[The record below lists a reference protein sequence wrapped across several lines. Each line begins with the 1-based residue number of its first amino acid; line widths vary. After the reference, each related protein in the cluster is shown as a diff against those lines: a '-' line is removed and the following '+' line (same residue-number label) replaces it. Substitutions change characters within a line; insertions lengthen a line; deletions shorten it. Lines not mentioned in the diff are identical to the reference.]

1 MTIRMDRIRL
11 ENFALIKSGMG
22 LDEIDIDFTK
32 SKYTVSLIIG
42 NNGTGKTAL
51 LSNFHPFPY
60 LGALEAREDADII
73 IPDMDGH
80 KEVWYSKGD
89 DRYYIEHIYL
99 APAGKR
105 TTRQVKCYIQKNGK
119 ELNEPGTVKTF
130 NEIVESEFQIE
141 PNFLKLIRLGPN
153 VQNFIKLSFTDRKFF
168 ISKLLSEVEDY
179 MKDYKQAKEQAKF
192 LANALK
198 LAVSKR
204 DKLNISDISILD
216 TGIARKEEM
225 IKSRYDDKETL
236 TKKFYEYKGSINLDS
251 METLQTLYD
260 VTLQNIENLK
270 DTIKNLDKP
279 KYLHV
284 STSSATTAEYT
295 DKLVN
300 LNLGHSGIV
309 SQRAIILNEKQRVID
324 LLEAENKKL
333 EATKASNELEE
344 IQGYVKELTEK
355 IDTFEKS
362 FDSSQH
368 DTSISKDVFMSYV
381 DTINIIIYQMK
392 DVFELPET
400 GLQYFRDRYVEDMVQ
415 PNTIDKTE
423 AKLRREV
430 SELLVQLDRTVSNTK
445 QHRKIAD
452 KMCTPEDCDM
462 FNECPYYLHYH
473 EELVHHSKE
482 DVIKLEFEI
491 DRRNEALTVF
501 NQLKS
506 IQMLLN
512 TIKLEHRMD
521 HGYQG
526 IIASIMKRDIN
537 EFVDYEAVK
546 SEVEFLEYYEE
557 YVNHKEKRAEY
568 EQQAKVFQLS
578 NQLESPDEILSNI
591 SKLTMQLSVFNQ
603 QIDELDRKESER
615 LEEIEQT
622 KDLIDDFSK
631 YVEYTNEVERL
642 NTELTHTKES
652 RDTLKESLK
661 DKIEYDEKLAAY
673 NKQVESIEFD
683 ISSLED
689 SIYHDRVKRTQFI
702 ELGQEIEQIKTRY
715 DIVELLKEA
724 VSTNKGIP
732 LIYINSY
739 FKSLRLVA
747 NEIIKDIYENDFV
760 LEEFVLNDKEFRIPY
775 RTKGVSVRD
784 IRYASQAESSVATL
798 AISFAMLEQFAYTYN
813 IILLDEVDGP
823 MYKGNKERF
832 FAALEGMLSRIHS
845 EQAFIITQ
853 STMFNDYPVNLI
865 ITDPS
870 YRSLYEDNMNVIFQR

>member
-225 IKSRYDDKETL
+225 IKSRYDDKESL
-236 TKKFYEYKGSINLDS
+236 TKRFYEYKGSINLDS

-270 DTIKNLDKP
+270 DAIKNLDKP

-284 STSSATTAEYT
+284 STSSSTTAEYT
-295 DKLVN
+295 DKLMN
-300 LNLGHSGIV
+300 LNLSHSGIV

-333 EATKASNELEE
+333 EATKASSELEE
-344 IQGYVKELTEK
+344 IQGYIKELTEK
-355 IDTFEKS
+355 IDAFEKS
-362 FDSSQH
+362 FDMSQH

-445 QHRKIAD
+445 RHRKIAD
-452 KMCTPEDCDM
+452 KMCTPEGCNM

-482 DVIKLEFEI
+482 DTIKLEFEI

-526 IIASIMKRDIN
+526 IIASIMKRDIT

-591 SKLTMQLSVFNQ
+591 SKLTMQLSVFNK

-760 LEEFVLNDKEFRIPY
+760 LEEFVVNDKEFRIPY

-853 STMFNDYPVNLI
+853 STMFNDYPVNLV

>member
-89 DRYYIEHIYL
+89 D
-99 APAGKR
+99 
-105 TTRQVKCYIQKNGK
+105 QKNGK

-225 IKSRYDDKETL
+225 IKSRYDDKESL
-236 TKKFYEYKGSINLDS
+236 TKRFYEYKGSINLDS
-251 METLQTLYD
+251 METLQTLYN

-300 LNLGHSGIV
+300 LNLSHSGIV

-333 EATKASNELEE
+333 EETKASDELEE

-430 SELLVQLDRTVSNTK
+430 SELLVQLDRTVSNNK

-452 KMCTPEDCDM
+452 KMCTPEGCDM

-482 DVIKLEFEI
+482 DTIKLEFEI

-512 TIKLEHRMD
+512 TIKLEYRMD

-591 SKLTMQLSVFNQ
+591 SKLTMQLSVFNK

-642 NTELTHTKES
+642 NTELAHTKES

-760 LEEFVLNDKEFRIPY
+760 LEEFVVNDKEFRIPY

-845 EQAFIITQ
+845 NQAFIITQ

>member
-89 DRYYIEHIYL
+89 DQYYIEHIYL

-225 IKSRYDDKETL
+225 IKSRYDDKESL
-236 TKKFYEYKGSINLDS
+236 TKRFYEYKGSINLDS

-270 DTIKNLDKP
+270 DAIKNLDKP

-300 LNLGHSGIV
+300 LNLSHSGIV

-333 EATKASNELEE
+333 EATKASSELEE
-344 IQGYVKELTEK
+344 IQRYIKELTDK
-355 IDTFEKS
+355 IHDFEKS
-362 FDSSQH
+362 FDISQH

-400 GLQYFRDRYVEDMVQ
+400 GLQYFRDIYVDNMVQ
-415 PNTIDKTE
+415 PNTIDKIE

-430 SELLVQLDRTVSNTK
+430 SELLVQLDRTVSTNK

-452 KMCTPEDCDM
+452 KMCTPESCDM

-482 DVIKLEFEI
+482 DKIKLEFDI
-491 DRRNEALTVF
+491 DCRNEALTVF

-526 IIASIMKRDIN
+526 IIASIMKHDIT

-568 EQQAKVFQLS
+568 EQQAKIFQLS

-591 SKLTMQLSVFNQ
+591 SKLTMQLSVFNR

-760 LEEFVLNDKEFRIPY
+760 LEEFVVNDKEFCIPY

>member
-225 IKSRYDDKETL
+225 IKSRYDDKESL
-236 TKKFYEYKGSINLDS
+236 TKRFYEYKGSINLDS

-300 LNLGHSGIV
+300 LNLSHSGIV

-333 EATKASNELEE
+333 EETKASNELEE
-344 IQGYVKELTEK
+344 IQGYIKELTEK

-400 GLQYFRDRYVEDMVQ
+400 GLQYFRDIYVDNMVQ
-415 PNTIDKTE
+415 PNTIDKIE

-430 SELLVQLDRTVSNTK
+430 SELLVQLDRTVSNNK

-452 KMCTPEDCDM
+452 KMCTPEGCDM

-482 DVIKLEFEI
+482 DTIKLEFEI

-526 IIASIMKRDIN
+526 IIASIMKHDIS

-591 SKLTMQLSVFNQ
+591 SKLTMQLSVFNK

-642 NTELTHTKES
+642 NTELAHTKES

-760 LEEFVLNDKEFRIPY
+760 LEEFVVNDKEFRIPY

>member
-295 DKLVN
+295 DKLMN
-300 LNLGHSGIV
+300 LNLSHSGIV

-324 LLEAENKKL
+324 LLDAENKKL
-333 EATKASNELEE
+333 EATKASSELEE
-344 IQGYVKELTEK
+344 IQGYIKELTEK
-355 IDTFEKS
+355 IDAFEKS
-362 FDSSQH
+362 FDISQH

-400 GLQYFRDRYVEDMVQ
+400 GLQYFRDIYVDNVVQ
-415 PNTIDKTE
+415 PNTIDKIE

-430 SELLVQLDRTVSNTK
+430 SELLVQLDRTVSNSK

-452 KMCTPEDCDM
+452 KMRTPEGCDM

-473 EELVHHSKE
+473 DELVHHAKE
-482 DVIKLEFEI
+482 DTIKLEFDI
-491 DRRNEALTVF
+491 DCRNEALTVF

-526 IIASIMKRDIN
+526 IIASIMKRDIT

-591 SKLTMQLSVFNQ
+591 SKLTMQLSVFNK

-622 KDLIDDFSK
+622 KDLIDDFSR

-661 DKIEYDEKLAAY
+661 EKIEYDEKLAIY
-673 NKQVESIEFD
+673 NKQVEAIEFD

-747 NEIIKDIYENDFV
+747 NEIIKDIYENDFM
-760 LEEFVLNDKEFRIPY
+760 LEEFVVNDKEFRIPY
-775 RTKGVSVRD
+775 HTKGVSVRD

>member
-225 IKSRYDDKETL
+225 IKSRYDDKESL
-236 TKKFYEYKGSINLDS
+236 TKRFYEYKGSINLDS

-300 LNLGHSGIV
+300 LNLSHSGIV

-333 EATKASNELEE
+333 EETKASNELEE
-344 IQGYVKELTEK
+344 IQGYIKELTDK
-355 IDTFEKS
+355 IHDFEKS
-362 FDSSQH
+362 FDISQH

-400 GLQYFRDRYVEDMVQ
+400 GLQYFRDIYVDSMVQ

-423 AKLRREV
+423 TKLRREV
-430 SELLVQLDRTVSNTK
+430 SELLVQLDRSVSNTK

-452 KMCTPEDCDM
+452 KMCTPEGCDM

-482 DVIKLEFEI
+482 DTIKLEFEI

-557 YVNHKEKRAEY
+557 YINHKEKRAEY

-591 SKLTMQLSVFNQ
+591 SKLTMQLSVFNK

-622 KDLIDDFSK
+622 KDLIDDFSR

-760 LEEFVLNDKEFRIPY
+760 LEEFVVNDKEFRIPY

>member
-89 DRYYIEHIYL
+89 DQYYIEHIYL
-99 APAGKR
+99 ASSGKR

-225 IKSRYDDKETL
+225 IKSRYDDKESL
-236 TKKFYEYKGSINLDS
+236 TKRFYEYKGSINLDS

-284 STSSATTAEYT
+284 STSSSTTAEYT

-300 LNLGHSGIV
+300 LNLSHSGIV

-333 EATKASNELEE
+333 EATKASSELEE
-344 IQGYVKELTEK
+344 IQGYIKELTEK
-355 IDTFEKS
+355 IDAFEKS
-362 FDSSQH
+362 FDMSQH

-415 PNTIDKTE
+415 PNTIDKIE

-430 SELLVQLDRTVSNTK
+430 SELLVQLDRTVSNNK

-452 KMCTPEDCDM
+452 KMCTPEGCEL

-473 EELVHHSKE
+473 DELVHHSKE
-482 DVIKLEFEI
+482 DTIKLEFDI
-491 DRRNEALTVF
+491 DCRNEALTVF

-557 YVNHKEKRAEY
+557 YINHKEKRAEY

-578 NQLESPDEILSNI
+578 NQLESPDEILFNI

-760 LEEFVLNDKEFRIPY
+760 LEEFVVNDKEFRIPY

>member
-216 TGIARKEEM
+216 TGIVRKEEM
-225 IKSRYDDKETL
+225 IKSRYDDKESL
-236 TKKFYEYKGSINLDS
+236 TKRFYEYKGSINLDS

-270 DTIKNLDKP
+270 DAIKNLDKP

-284 STSSATTAEYT
+284 STSSSTTAEYT
-295 DKLVN
+295 DKLMN
-300 LNLGHSGIV
+300 LNLSHSGIV

-333 EATKASNELEE
+333 EASKASSELEE

-400 GLQYFRDRYVEDMVQ
+400 GLQYFRDIYVDNMVQ
-415 PNTIDKTE
+415 PNTIDKIE

-445 QHRKIAD
+445 RHRKIAD
-452 KMCTPEDCDM
+452 KMCTPEGCDM

-473 EELVHHSKE
+473 DELVHHSKE
-482 DVIKLEFEI
+482 DKIKLEFDI
-491 DRRNEALTVF
+491 DCRNEALTVF

-526 IIASIMKRDIN
+526 IIASIMKRDIT

-557 YVNHKEKRAEY
+557 YVNHKEKCAEY

-591 SKLTMQLSVFNQ
+591 SKLTMQLSVSNK

-622 KDLIDDFSK
+622 KDLIDDFSR

-689 SIYHDRVKRTQFI
+689 SIYQDRVKRTQFI

-760 LEEFVLNDKEFRIPY
+760 LEEFVVNDKEFRIPY

>member
-225 IKSRYDDKETL
+225 IKSRYDDKESL
-236 TKKFYEYKGSINLDS
+236 TKRFYEYKGSINLDS

-300 LNLGHSGIV
+300 LNLSHSGIV

-333 EATKASNELEE
+333 EETKASNELEE
-344 IQGYVKELTEK
+344 IQGYIKELTEK

-362 FDSSQH
+362 FDSRQH

-400 GLQYFRDRYVEDMVQ
+400 GLQYFRDIYVDNMVQ
-415 PNTIDKTE
+415 PNTIDKIE

-430 SELLVQLDRTVSNTK
+430 SELLVQLDRTVSNNK

-452 KMCTPEDCDM
+452 KMCTPEGCEL

-473 EELVHHSKE
+473 DELVHHSKE
-482 DVIKLEFEI
+482 DKINLEFDI
-491 DRRNEALTVF
+491 DCRNEALTVF

-591 SKLTMQLSVFNQ
+591 SKLTMQLSVFNK

-760 LEEFVLNDKEFRIPY
+760 LEEFVVNDKEFRIPY

>member
-225 IKSRYDDKETL
+225 IKSRYDDKESL
-236 TKKFYEYKGSINLDS
+236 TKRFYEYKGSINLDS

-300 LNLGHSGIV
+300 LNLSHSGIV

-333 EATKASNELEE
+333 EETKASNELEE
-344 IQGYVKELTEK
+344 IQGYIKELTDK
-355 IDTFEKS
+355 IHDFEKS
-362 FDSSQH
+362 FDISQH

-415 PNTIDKTE
+415 PNTIDKIE

-452 KMCTPEDCDM
+452 KMCTPEGCNM

-482 DVIKLEFEI
+482 DTIKLEFEI

-591 SKLTMQLSVFNQ
+591 SKLTMQLSVFNR

-760 LEEFVLNDKEFRIPY
+760 LEEFVVNDKEFRIPY

>member
-225 IKSRYDDKETL
+225 IKSRYDDKESL
-236 TKKFYEYKGSINLDS
+236 TKRFYEYKGSINLDS

-300 LNLGHSGIV
+300 LNLSHSGIV

-333 EATKASNELEE
+333 EASKASSELEE
-344 IQGYVKELTEK
+344 IQGYIKELTEK
-355 IDTFEKS
+355 IDAFEKS
-362 FDSSQH
+362 FDISQH

-400 GLQYFRDRYVEDMVQ
+400 GLQYFRDIYVDNMVQ
-415 PNTIDKTE
+415 PNTIDKIE

-430 SELLVQLDRTVSNTK
+430 SELLVQLDRTVSNSK

-452 KMCTPEDCDM
+452 KMRTPEGCEL

-473 EELVHHSKE
+473 DELVHHAKE
-482 DVIKLEFEI
+482 DTIKLEFDI
-491 DRRNEALTVF
+491 DCRNEALTVF

-591 SKLTMQLSVFNQ
+591 SKLTMQLSVFNK

-622 KDLIDDFSK
+622 KDLIDDFSR

-652 RDTLKESLK
+652 RDTLKDSLK
-661 DKIEYDEKLAAY
+661 EKIEYDERLAIY

-760 LEEFVLNDKEFRIPY
+760 LEEFVVNDKEFRIPY

-853 STMFNDYPVNLI
+853 STMFNNYPVNLI

>member
-73 IPDMDGH
+73 IPGMDGH

-89 DRYYIEHIYL
+89 DHYYIEHIYL
-99 APAGKR
+99 APTGKR
-105 TTRQVKCYIQKNGK
+105 ATRQVKCYIQKNGK

-225 IKSRYDDKETL
+225 IKSRYDDKESL
-236 TKKFYEYKGSINLDS
+236 TKRFYEYKGSINLDS

-270 DTIKNLDKP
+270 DAIKALDKP

-284 STSSATTAEYT
+284 STSSSTTAEYT
-295 DKLVN
+295 DKLMN
-300 LNLGHSGIV
+300 LNLSHSGIV
-309 SQRAIILNEKQRVID
+309 SHRAILLNEKQRVID

-333 EATKASNELEE
+333 EETKASSELEE
-344 IQGYVKELTEK
+344 IQGYVKDLTEK
-355 IDTFEKS
+355 INEFEKS
-362 FDSSQH
+362 FDVSQH

-400 GLQYFRDRYVEDMVQ
+400 GLQYFRDIYVEHMIQ
-415 PNTIDKTE
+415 PNTIDKIE
-423 AKLRREV
+423 GKLRREV

-445 QHRKIAD
+445 QQRKIAD
-452 KMCTPEDCDM
+452 KMCTPEGCDM

-473 EELVHHSKE
+473 DELVHHSKE
-482 DVIKLEFEI
+482 DKIKLEFEI
-491 DRRNEALTVF
+491 DRRNDALTIF

-526 IIASIMKRDIN
+526 IIASIMKRNIT

-591 SKLTMQLSVFNQ
+591 SKLTMQLSVFNV

-615 LEEIEQT
+615 LDEIEQT

-631 YVEYTNEVERL
+631 YVEYTNEVGRL
-642 NTELTHTKES
+642 TTELEHTKES

-661 DKIEYDEKLAAY
+661 DKIEYDEKLAVY
-673 NKQVESIEFD
+673 NKQVEAIEFD

-747 NEIIKDIYENDFV
+747 NEIIKDIYENDFI
-760 LEEFVLNDKEFRIPY
+760 LEEFVVNEKEFRIPY

-832 FAALEGMLSRIHS
+832 FAALEGMLSRINC
-845 EQAFIITQ
+845 EQSFIITQ

-865 ITDPS
+865 ITDPA
-870 YRSLYEDNMNVIFQR
+870 YRSLYEDNDNVIFQR

>member
-284 STSSATTAEYT
+284 STSSATTSEYT

-300 LNLGHSGIV
+300 LNLSHSGIV

-333 EATKASNELEE
+333 EASKASSELEE

-355 IDTFEKS
+355 IDAFEKS
-362 FDSSQH
+362 FDISQH

-400 GLQYFRDRYVEDMVQ
+400 GLQYFRDIYVDNMVQ
-415 PNTIDKTE
+415 PNTIDKIET
-423 AKLRREV
+423 KLRREI
-430 SELLVQLDRTVSNTK
+430 SELLVQLDRSVSNTK

-452 KMCTPEDCDM
+452 KMCTPEGCDM

-473 EELVHHSKE
+473 DELVHHSKE
-482 DVIKLEFEI
+482 DTIKLEFEI

-526 IIASIMKRDIN
+526 IIASIMKRDIT

-591 SKLTMQLSVFNQ
+591 SKLTMQLSVFNK

-622 KDLIDDFSK
+622 KDLIDDFSR

-760 LEEFVLNDKEFRIPY
+760 LEEFVVNDKEFRIPY

-784 IRYASQAESSVATL
+784 IRYVSQAESSVATL

-832 FAALEGMLSRIHS
+832 FAALEGILSRIHS

>member
-179 MKDYKQAKEQAKF
+179 MKDFKQAKEQAKF

-225 IKSRYDDKETL
+225 IKSRYDNKESL
-236 TKKFYEYKGSINLDS
+236 TKRFYEYKGSINLDS

-270 DTIKNLDKP
+270 DAIKNLDKP

-284 STSSATTAEYT
+284 STSSTTTAEYT

-300 LNLGHSGIV
+300 LNLSHSGIV

-333 EATKASNELEE
+333 EETKASNELEE
-344 IQGYVKELTEK
+344 IQGYIKELTEK

-362 FDSSQH
+362 FDMSQH

-400 GLQYFRDRYVEDMVQ
+400 GLQYFRDIYVDNMVQ
-415 PNTIDKTE
+415 PNTIDKIE

-430 SELLVQLDRTVSNTK
+430 SELLVQLDRTVSNSK

-452 KMCTPEDCDM
+452 KMRTPEGCEL

-473 EELVHHSKE
+473 DELVHHAKE
-482 DVIKLEFEI
+482 DTIKLEFDI
-491 DRRNEALTVF
+491 DCRNEALTVF

-537 EFVDYEAVK
+537 EFIDYEAVK

-591 SKLTMQLSVFNQ
+591 SKLTMQLSVFNK

-760 LEEFVLNDKEFRIPY
+760 LEEFVVNDKEFRIPY

>member
-198 LAVSKR
+198 IAVSKR

-236 TKKFYEYKGSINLDS
+236 TKRFYEYKGSINLDS

-284 STSSATTAEYT
+284 STSSETTAEYT
-295 DKLVN
+295 DKLMN
-300 LNLGHSGIV
+300 LNLSHSGIV

-333 EATKASNELEE
+333 EATKASSELEE
-344 IQGYVKELTEK
+344 IQGYIKELTEK
-355 IDTFEKS
+355 IDAFEKS
-362 FDSSQH
+362 FDISQH

-400 GLQYFRDRYVEDMVQ
+400 GLQYFRDIYVDNMVQ
-415 PNTIDKTE
+415 PNTIDKIE

-430 SELLVQLDRTVSNTK
+430 SELLVQLDRTVSNSK

-452 KMCTPEDCDM
+452 KMRTPEGCEL

-473 EELVHHSKE
+473 DELVHHAKE
-482 DVIKLEFEI
+482 DTIKLEFDI
-491 DRRNEALTVF
+491 DCRNEALTVF

-557 YVNHKEKRAEY
+557 YVNHKEKRADY

-591 SKLTMQLSVFNQ
+591 SKLTMQLSVFNK

-622 KDLIDDFSK
+622 KDLIDDFSR

-661 DKIEYDEKLAAY
+661 EKIEYDEKLAIY
-673 NKQVESIEFD
+673 NKQVEAIEFD

-760 LEEFVLNDKEFRIPY
+760 LEEFVVNDKEFRIPY

>member
-225 IKSRYDDKETL
+225 IKSRYDDKESL
-236 TKKFYEYKGSINLDS
+236 TKRFYEYKGSINLDS

-260 VTLQNIENLK
+260 VTLQNIENIK

-300 LNLGHSGIV
+300 LNLSHSGIV

-333 EATKASNELEE
+333 EASKASSELEE

-430 SELLVQLDRTVSNTK
+430 SELLVQLDRTVSNNK

-452 KMCTPEDCDM
+452 KMCTPEGCDM

-482 DVIKLEFEI
+482 DTIKLEFEI

-591 SKLTMQLSVFNQ
+591 SKLTMQLSVFNK

-622 KDLIDDFSK
+622 KDLIDDFSR

-760 LEEFVLNDKEFRIPY
+760 LEEFVVNDKEFRIPY

>member
-225 IKSRYDDKETL
+225 IKSRYDDKESL
-236 TKKFYEYKGSINLDS
+236 TKRFYEYKGSINLDS

-300 LNLGHSGIV
+300 LNLSHSGIV

-333 EATKASNELEE
+333 EASKASSELEE

-362 FDSSQH
+362 FDISQH

-415 PNTIDKTE
+415 PNTIDKIE

-445 QHRKIAD
+445 QYRKIAD
-452 KMCTPEDCDM
+452 KMCTPEGCDM

-482 DVIKLEFEI
+482 DTIKLEFEI

-526 IIASIMKRDIN
+526 IIASIMKRDIT

-591 SKLTMQLSVFNQ
+591 SKLTMQLSVFNK

-622 KDLIDDFSK
+622 KDLIDDFSR

-652 RDTLKESLK
+652 RDTLKDSLK
-661 DKIEYDEKLAAY
+661 EKIEYDEKLAIY
-673 NKQVESIEFD
+673 NKQVEAIEFD

-739 FKSLRLVA
+739 FKSLRHVA

-760 LEEFVLNDKEFRIPY
+760 LEEFVVNDKEFRIPY

>member
-225 IKSRYDDKETL
+225 IKSRYDDKESL
-236 TKKFYEYKGSINLDS
+236 TKRFYEYKGSINLDS

-284 STSSATTAEYT
+284 STSSSTTAEYT

-300 LNLGHSGIV
+300 LNLSHSDIV

-333 EATKASNELEE
+333 EETKASNELEE

-415 PNTIDKTE
+415 PNTIDKIET
-423 AKLRREV
+423 KLRREV
-430 SELLVQLDRTVSNTK
+430 SELLVQLDRTVSNNK

-452 KMCTPEDCDM
+452 KMCTPEGCNM

-482 DVIKLEFEI
+482 DSIKLEFEI

-591 SKLTMQLSVFNQ
+591 SKLTMQLSVFNK

-642 NTELTHTKES
+642 NTELAHTKES

-760 LEEFVLNDKEFRIPY
+760 LEEFVVNDKEFRIPY

>member
-99 APAGKR
+99 APSGKR

-236 TKKFYEYKGSINLDS
+236 TKQFYEYKGSINLDS

-300 LNLGHSGIV
+300 LNLSHSGIV

-333 EATKASNELEE
+333 EASKASSELEE
-344 IQGYVKELTEK
+344 IQGYIKELSEK

-362 FDSSQH
+362 FDMSQH

-415 PNTIDKTE
+415 PNTIDKIE

-452 KMCTPEDCDM
+452 KMCTPEGCDI

-482 DVIKLEFEI
+482 DTIKLEFDI
-491 DRRNEALTVF
+491 DCRNEALTVF

-521 HGYQG
+521 QGYQG
-526 IIASIMKRDIN
+526 IIASIMKRDIT

-591 SKLTMQLSVFNQ
+591 SKLTMQLSVFNK

-631 YVEYTNEVERL
+631 YVEYTNEVKRL

-760 LEEFVLNDKEFRIPY
+760 LEEFVVNDKEFRIPY

>member
-99 APAGKR
+99 APSGKR

-225 IKSRYDDKETL
+225 IKSRYDDKESL
-236 TKKFYEYKGSINLDS
+236 TKRFYEYKGSINLDS

-284 STSSATTAEYT
+284 STSSSTTAEYT

-300 LNLGHSGIV
+300 LNLSHSGIV

-333 EATKASNELEE
+333 EETKASNELEE
-344 IQGYVKELTEK
+344 IQGYIKDLTDK
-355 IDTFEKS
+355 IHDFEKS
-362 FDSSQH
+362 FDISQH

-381 DTINIIIYQMK
+381 DTINIIVYQMK

-415 PNTIDKTE
+415 PNTIDKIE

-430 SELLVQLDRTVSNTK
+430 SELLVQLDRSVSNTK

-452 KMCTPEDCDM
+452 KMCTPEGCDM

-482 DVIKLEFEI
+482 DTIKLEFEI

-526 IIASIMKRDIN
+526 IIASIMKRDIT

-591 SKLTMQLSVFNQ
+591 SKLTMQLSVFNK

-622 KDLIDDFSK
+622 KDLIDDFSR

-760 LEEFVLNDKEFRIPY
+760 LEEFVVNDKEFRIPY

>member
-225 IKSRYDDKETL
+225 IKSRYDDKESL
-236 TKKFYEYKGSINLDS
+236 TKRFYEYKGSINLDS

-300 LNLGHSGIV
+300 LNLSHSGIV

-333 EATKASNELEE
+333 EATKASSELEE
-344 IQGYVKELTEK
+344 IQGYIKELTDK
-355 IDTFEKS
+355 IHDFEKS
-362 FDSSQH
+362 FDISQH
-368 DTSISKDVFMSYV
+368 NTSISKDVFMSYV

-415 PNTIDKTE
+415 PNTIDKIE

-452 KMCTPEDCDM
+452 KMCTPEGCDM

-482 DVIKLEFEI
+482 DTIKLEFEI

-568 EQQAKVFQLS
+568 EQQAEVFQLS

-591 SKLTMQLSVFNQ
+591 SKLTMQLSVFNK
-603 QIDELDRKESER
+603 QIDELDRKESDK
-615 LEEIEQT
+615 LDEIEQT

-760 LEEFVLNDKEFRIPY
+760 LEEFVVNDKEFRIPY

>member
-99 APAGKR
+99 APSGKR

-236 TKKFYEYKGSINLDS
+236 TKQFYEYKGSINLDS

-300 LNLGHSGIV
+300 LNLSHSGIV

-333 EATKASNELEE
+333 EATKASSELEE
-344 IQGYVKELTEK
+344 IQGYIKELTEK
-355 IDTFEKS
+355 IDAFEKS
-362 FDSSQH
+362 FDMSQH

-415 PNTIDKTE
+415 PNTIDKIE

-452 KMCTPEDCDM
+452 KMCTPEGCDM

-482 DVIKLEFEI
+482 DKIKLEFDI
-491 DRRNEALTVF
+491 DCRNEALTVF

-557 YVNHKEKRAEY
+557 YVNHKEKRADY

-591 SKLTMQLSVFNQ
+591 SKLTMQLSVFNR

-760 LEEFVLNDKEFRIPY
+760 LEEFVVNDKEFRIPY

>member
-1 MTIRMDRIRL
+1 MDRIRL

-73 IPDMDGH
+73 VPDMDGH

-89 DRYYIEHIYL
+89 DQYYIEHIYL

-119 ELNEPGTVKTF
+119 ELNDPGTVKTF

-225 IKSRYDDKETL
+225 IKSRYDDKESL
-236 TKKFYEYKGSINLDS
+236 TKRFYEYKGSINLDS

-270 DTIKNLDKP
+270 DSIKNLDKP

-300 LNLGHSGIV
+300 LNLSHSGIV

-333 EATKASNELEE
+333 EATKASSELEE
-344 IQGYVKELTEK
+344 IQGYIKELTEK
-355 IDTFEKS
+355 INAFEKS
-362 FDSSQH
+362 FDISQH

-400 GLQYFRDRYVEDMVQ
+400 GLQYFRDRYVEDMIQ
-415 PNTIDKTE
+415 PNTIDKIE

-445 QHRKIAD
+445 RHRKIAD
-452 KMCTPEDCDM
+452 KMCTPEGCDM

-482 DVIKLEFEI
+482 DTIKLEFEI
-491 DRRNEALTVF
+491 DCRNEALTVF

-526 IIASIMKRDIN
+526 IIASIMKRDIT

-557 YVNHKEKRAEY
+557 YIGHKEKRAEY

-591 SKLTMQLSVFNQ
+591 SKLTMQLSVFNR

-622 KDLIDDFSK
+622 KDLIDDFSR

-747 NEIIKDIYENDFV
+747 NEIIKNIYENDFV
-760 LEEFVLNDKEFRIPY
+760 LEEFVVNDKEFRIPY

-813 IILLDEVDGP
+813 VILLDEVDGP

>member
-1 MTIRMDRIRL
+1 MTIRMERIRL

-225 IKSRYDDKETL
+225 IKSRYDDKESL
-236 TKKFYEYKGSINLDS
+236 TKRFYEYKGSINLDS

-300 LNLGHSGIV
+300 LNLSHSGIV

-333 EATKASNELEE
+333 EETKASSELEE
-344 IQGYVKELTEK
+344 IQGYIKELTEK
-355 IDTFEKS
+355 INAFEKS
-362 FDSSQH
+362 FDISQH

-400 GLQYFRDRYVEDMVQ
+400 GLQYFRDIYVDNMVQ
-415 PNTIDKTE
+415 PNTIDKIE

-430 SELLVQLDRTVSNTK
+430 SELLVQLDRTLSNNK

-452 KMCTPEDCDM
+452 KMCTPECCDM

-482 DVIKLEFEI
+482 DTIKLEFEI

-526 IIASIMKRDIN
+526 IIASIMKRDIT

-557 YVNHKEKRAEY
+557 YINHKEKRAEY

-591 SKLTMQLSVFNQ
+591 SKLTMQLSVFNR

-622 KDLIDDFSK
+622 KDLIDDFSR

-747 NEIIKDIYENDFV
+747 NEIIKAIYENDFV
-760 LEEFVLNDKEFRIPY
+760 LEEFVVNDKEFRIPY

>member
-216 TGIARKEEM
+216 TGITRKEEM
-225 IKSRYDDKETL
+225 IKSRYDDKESL
-236 TKKFYEYKGSINLDS
+236 TKRFYEYKGSINLDS

-300 LNLGHSGIV
+300 LNLSHSGIV

-333 EATKASNELEE
+333 EATKASSELEE
-344 IQGYVKELTEK
+344 IQGYIKELTEK

-400 GLQYFRDRYVEDMVQ
+400 GLQYFRDIYVDNMVQ
-415 PNTIDKTE
+415 PNTIDKIE

-430 SELLVQLDRTVSNTK
+430 SELLVQLDRTVSNNK

-452 KMCTPEDCDM
+452 KMCTPEGCDM

-482 DVIKLEFEI
+482 DTIKLEFDI
-491 DRRNEALTVF
+491 DCRNEALTVF

-591 SKLTMQLSVFNQ
+591 SKLTMQLSVFNK

-760 LEEFVLNDKEFRIPY
+760 LEEFVVNDKEFRIPY

>member
-1 MTIRMDRIRL
+1 M
-11 ENFALIKSGMG
+11 
-22 LDEIDIDFTK
+22 
-32 SKYTVSLIIG
+32 
-42 NNGTGKTAL
+42 
-51 LSNFHPFPY
+51 
-60 LGALEAREDADII
+60 
-73 IPDMDGH
+73 
-80 KEVWYSKGD
+80 
-89 DRYYIEHIYL
+89 
-99 APAGKR
+99 
-105 TTRQVKCYIQKNGK
+105 
-119 ELNEPGTVKTF
+119 
-130 NEIVESEFQIE
+130 
-141 PNFLKLIRLGPN
+141 
-153 VQNFIKLSFTDRKFF
+153 RKFW
-168 ISKLLSEVEDY
+168 I
-179 MKDYKQAKEQAKF
+179 
-192 LANALK
+192 
-198 LAVSKR
+198 
-204 DKLNISDISILD
+204 
-216 TGIARKEEM
+216 
-225 IKSRYDDKETL
+225 
-236 TKKFYEYKGSINLDS
+236 
-251 METLQTLYD
+251 
-260 VTLQNIENLK
+260 
-270 DTIKNLDKP
+270 
-279 KYLHV
+279 
-284 STSSATTAEYT
+284 
-295 DKLVN
+295 
-300 LNLGHSGIV
+300 
-309 SQRAIILNEKQRVID
+309 
-324 LLEAENKKL
+324 
-333 EATKASNELEE
+333 
-344 IQGYVKELTEK
+344 
-355 IDTFEKS
+355 
-362 FDSSQH
+362 
-368 DTSISKDVFMSYV
+368 

-400 GLQYFRDRYVEDMVQ
+400 GLQYFRDRYVEDVVQ
-415 PNTIDKTE
+415 PNTIDKIE

-445 QHRKIAD
+445 RHRKIAD
-452 KMCTPEDCDM
+452 KMCTPEGCDM

-482 DVIKLEFEI
+482 DTIKLEFEI

-526 IIASIMKRDIN
+526 IIASIMKHDIS

-591 SKLTMQLSVFNQ
+591 SKLTMQLSVFNR

-715 DIVELLKEA
+715 DIVELLKGA

-760 LEEFVLNDKEFRIPY
+760 LEEFVVNDKEFRIPY

>member
-89 DRYYIEHIYL
+89 DQYYIEHIYL

-225 IKSRYDDKETL
+225 IKSRYDDKESL
-236 TKKFYEYKGSINLDS
+236 TKRFYEYKGSINLDS

-300 LNLGHSGIV
+300 LNLSHSGIV

-333 EATKASNELEE
+333 EETKASNELEE
-344 IQGYVKELTEK
+344 IQGYIKELTEK
-355 IDTFEKS
+355 INAFEKS
-362 FDSSQH
+362 FDISQH
-368 DTSISKDVFMSYV
+368 DTSISKDAFMSYV

-400 GLQYFRDRYVEDMVQ
+400 GLQYFRDIYVDNMVQ
-415 PNTIDKTE
+415 PNTIDKIE

-430 SELLVQLDRTVSNTK
+430 SELLVQLDRTLSNNK

-452 KMCTPEDCDM
+452 KMCTPEGCDM

-473 EELVHHSKE
+473 DELVHHSKE
-482 DVIKLEFEI
+482 DKIKLEFEI

-526 IIASIMKRDIN
+526 IIASIMKRDIT

-591 SKLTMQLSVFNQ
+591 SKLTMQLSVFNK

-760 LEEFVLNDKEFRIPY
+760 LEEFVVNDKEFRIPY

>member
-89 DRYYIEHIYL
+89 DHYYIEHIYL

-225 IKSRYDDKETL
+225 IKSRYDDKESL
-236 TKKFYEYKGSINLDS
+236 TKRFYEYKGSINLDS

-300 LNLGHSGIV
+300 LNLSHSGIV

-333 EATKASNELEE
+333 EATKASSELEE
-344 IQGYVKELTEK
+344 IQGYIKELTEK
-355 IDTFEKS
+355 INAFEKS
-362 FDSSQH
+362 FDISQH

-400 GLQYFRDRYVEDMVQ
+400 GLQYFRDIYVDNMVQ
-415 PNTIDKTE
+415 PNTIDKIE

-430 SELLVQLDRTVSNTK
+430 SELLVQLDRTLSNNK

-452 KMCTPEDCDM
+452 KMCTPEGCDM

-482 DVIKLEFEI
+482 DKIKLEFEI

-526 IIASIMKRDIN
+526 IIASIMKRDIT

-591 SKLTMQLSVFNQ
+591 SKLTMQLSVFNK

-642 NTELTHTKES
+642 NMELTHTKES

-760 LEEFVLNDKEFRIPY
+760 LEEFVVNDKEFRIPY

>member
-1 MTIRMDRIRL
+1 MTIRMERIRL

-89 DRYYIEHIYL
+89 DQYYIEHIYL

-225 IKSRYDDKETL
+225 IKSRYDDKESL
-236 TKKFYEYKGSINLDS
+236 TKRFYEYKGSINLDS

-260 VTLQNIENLK
+260 VTLQNIENIK

-300 LNLGHSGIV
+300 LNLSHSGIV

-333 EATKASNELEE
+333 EETKASNELEE
-344 IQGYVKELTEK
+344 IQGYIKELTDK
-355 IDTFEKS
+355 IHDFEKS

-415 PNTIDKTE
+415 PNTIDKIET
-423 AKLRREV
+423 KLRREV
-430 SELLVQLDRTVSNTK
+430 SELLVQLDRSVSNTK

-452 KMCTPEDCDM
+452 KMCTPEGCDM

-482 DVIKLEFEI
+482 DTIKLEFEI

-526 IIASIMKRDIN
+526 IIASIMKRDIT

-557 YVNHKEKRAEY
+557 YLGHKEKRAEY

-591 SKLTMQLSVFNQ
+591 SKLTMQLSVFNR

-760 LEEFVLNDKEFRIPY
+760 LEEFVVNDKEFRIPY

>member
-1 MTIRMDRIRL
+1 
-11 ENFALIKSGMG
+11 
-22 LDEIDIDFTK
+22 
-32 SKYTVSLIIG
+32 
-42 NNGTGKTAL
+42 
-51 LSNFHPFPY
+51 
-60 LGALEAREDADII
+60 
-73 IPDMDGH
+73 
-80 KEVWYSKGD
+80 
-89 DRYYIEHIYL
+89 
-99 APAGKR
+99 
-105 TTRQVKCYIQKNGK
+105 
-119 ELNEPGTVKTF
+119 
-130 NEIVESEFQIE
+130 
-141 PNFLKLIRLGPN
+141 
-153 VQNFIKLSFTDRKFF
+153 
-168 ISKLLSEVEDY
+168 
-179 MKDYKQAKEQAKF
+179 
-192 LANALK
+192 
-198 LAVSKR
+198 
-204 DKLNISDISILD
+204 
-216 TGIARKEEM
+216 M

-236 TKKFYEYKGSINLDS
+236 TKQFYEYKGSINLDS

-295 DKLVN
+295 DKLMN
-300 LNLGHSGIV
+300 LNLSHSGIV

-333 EATKASNELEE
+333 EATKASSELEE
-344 IQGYVKELTEK
+344 IQGYIKELTEK
-355 IDTFEKS
+355 IDAFEKS
-362 FDSSQH
+362 FDISQH

-400 GLQYFRDRYVEDMVQ
+400 GLQYFRDIYVDNMVQ
-415 PNTIDKTE
+415 PNTIDKIE

-430 SELLVQLDRTVSNTK
+430 SELLVQLDRTVSNSK

-452 KMCTPEDCDM
+452 KMRTPEGCEL

-473 EELVHHSKE
+473 DELVHHAKE
-482 DVIKLEFEI
+482 DTIKLEFDI
-491 DRRNEALTVF
+491 DCRNEALTVF

-591 SKLTMQLSVFNQ
+591 SKLTMQLSVFNK

-622 KDLIDDFSK
+622 KDLIDDFSR
-631 YVEYTNEVERL
+631 YVEYTNEVDRL

-661 DKIEYDEKLAAY
+661 EKIEYDEKLAIY
-673 NKQVESIEFD
+673 NKQVEAIEFD

-760 LEEFVLNDKEFRIPY
+760 LEEFVVNDKEFRIPY

-870 YRSLYEDNMNVIFQR
+870 YRSLYEDSMNVIFQR

>member
-1 MTIRMDRIRL
+1 MDRIRL

-73 IPDMDGH
+73 IPGMDGH

-99 APAGKR
+99 APTGKR
-105 TTRQVKCYIQKNGK
+105 ATRQVKCYIQKNGK

-225 IKSRYDDKETL
+225 IKSRYDDKEAL
-236 TKKFYEYKGSINLDS
+236 TKRFYEYKGSINLDS

-260 VTLQNIENLK
+260 VTLQNIENIK
-270 DTIKNLDKP
+270 DTIKGLEKP

-284 STSSATTAEYT
+284 STSSSTTAEYT

-300 LNLGHSGIV
+300 LNLSHSGIV
-309 SQRAIILNEKQRVID
+309 SHRAILLNEKQRVID

-333 EATKASNELEE
+333 EETKASSELEE
-344 IQGYVKELTEK
+344 IQGYVKDLTEK
-355 IDTFEKS
+355 INEFEKS
-362 FDSSQH
+362 FDVSQH

-400 GLQYFRDRYVEDMVQ
+400 GLQYFRDIYVEHMVQ
-415 PNTIDKTE
+415 PNTIDKIE
-423 AKLRREV
+423 GKLRREV

-445 QHRKIAD
+445 QQRKIAD
-452 KMCTPEDCDM
+452 KMCTPEGCDM

-473 EELVHHSKE
+473 DELVHHSKE
-482 DVIKLEFEI
+482 DKIKLEFEI
-491 DRRNEALTVF
+491 DRRNDALTIF

-578 NQLESPDEILSNI
+578 NQLESPDAILSNI
-591 SKLTMQLSVFNQ
+591 SKLTMQLSTFNV

-615 LEEIEQT
+615 LDEIEQT

-631 YVEYTNEVERL
+631 HVEYTNEVDRL
-642 NTELTHTKES
+642 TTELEHTKES

-673 NKQVESIEFD
+673 NKQVEAIEFD
-683 ISSLED
+683 IRSLED

-747 NEIIKDIYENDFV
+747 NEIIKDIYENDFI
-760 LEEFVLNDKEFRIPY
+760 LEEFVVNDKEFRIPY

-832 FAALEGMLSRIHS
+832 FAALEGMLSHINC
-845 EQAFIITQ
+845 EQSFIITQ

-865 ITDPS
+865 ITDPT
-870 YRSLYEDNMNVIFQR
+870 YRSLYEDNDNVIFQR

>member
-225 IKSRYDDKETL
+225 IKSRYDDKESL
-236 TKKFYEYKGSINLDS
+236 TKRFYEYKGSINLDS

-300 LNLGHSGIV
+300 LNLSHSGIV

-333 EATKASNELEE
+333 EETKASNELEE
-344 IQGYVKELTEK
+344 IQGYIKELTEK

-430 SELLVQLDRTVSNTK
+430 SELLVQLDRTVSNNK

-482 DVIKLEFEI
+482 DTIKLEFEI

-526 IIASIMKRDIN
+526 IIASIMKHDIS

-557 YVNHKEKRAEY
+557 YINHKEKRAEY

-591 SKLTMQLSVFNQ
+591 SKLTMQLSVFNK

-661 DKIEYDEKLAAY
+661 DKIEYDEKLAVY

-760 LEEFVLNDKEFRIPY
+760 LEEFVVNDKEFRIPY

>member
-1 MTIRMDRIRL
+1 MTIRMERIRL

-225 IKSRYDDKETL
+225 IKSRYDDKESL
-236 TKKFYEYKGSINLDS
+236 TKRFYEYKGSINLDS

-300 LNLGHSGIV
+300 LNLSHSGIV

-333 EATKASNELEE
+333 EATKASSELEE
-344 IQGYVKELTEK
+344 IQGYIKELTEK

-362 FDSSQH
+362 FDIRQH

-415 PNTIDKTE
+415 PNTIDKIE

-430 SELLVQLDRTVSNTK
+430 SELLVQLDRTLSNNK

-452 KMCTPEDCDM
+452 KMCTPEGCDM

-482 DVIKLEFEI
+482 DTIKLEFEI

-537 EFVDYEAVK
+537 EFVNYEAVK

-591 SKLTMQLSVFNQ
+591 SKLTMQLSVFNK

-760 LEEFVLNDKEFRIPY
+760 LEEFVVNDKEFRIPY

>member
-225 IKSRYDDKETL
+225 IKSRYDDKESL
-236 TKKFYEYKGSINLDS
+236 TKRFYEYKGSINLDS

-270 DTIKNLDKP
+270 DSIKNLDKP

-300 LNLGHSGIV
+300 LNLSHSGIV

-333 EATKASNELEE
+333 EATKASSELEE
-344 IQGYVKELTEK
+344 IQGYIKELTEK
-355 IDTFEKS
+355 IDAFEKS
-362 FDSSQH
+362 FDISQH

-400 GLQYFRDRYVEDMVQ
+400 GLQYFRDIYVDNMVQ
-415 PNTIDKTE
+415 PNTIDKIE

-452 KMCTPEDCDM
+452 KMCTPEACDM

-473 EELVHHSKE
+473 DELVHHSKE
-482 DVIKLEFEI
+482 DTIKLEFDI
-491 DRRNEALTVF
+491 DCRNEALTVF

-591 SKLTMQLSVFNQ
+591 SKLTMQLSVFNK

-622 KDLIDDFSK
+622 KDLIDDFSR

-642 NTELTHTKES
+642 NMELTHTKES

-661 DKIEYDEKLAAY
+661 DKIEYDEKLAEY

-702 ELGQEIEQIKTRY
+702 ELDQEIEQIKTRY

-760 LEEFVLNDKEFRIPY
+760 LEEFVVNDKEFRIPY

>member
-1 MTIRMDRIRL
+1 MTIRMERIRL

-73 IPDMDGH
+73 IPEMDGH

-236 TKKFYEYKGSINLDS
+236 TKQFYEYKGSINLDS

-300 LNLGHSGIV
+300 LNLSHSGIV

-333 EATKASNELEE
+333 EATKASSELEE

-355 IDTFEKS
+355 IDAFEKS
-362 FDSSQH
+362 FDISQH

-430 SELLVQLDRTVSNTK
+430 SELLVQLDRTVSNNK

-452 KMCTPEDCDM
+452 KMCTPEGCDM
-462 FNECPYYLHYH
+462 FNECSYYLHYH

-482 DVIKLEFEI
+482 DTIKLEFEI

-526 IIASIMKRDIN
+526 IIASIMKHDIS

-591 SKLTMQLSVFNQ
+591 SKLTMQLSVFNK

-642 NTELTHTKES
+642 NTELAHTKES

-760 LEEFVLNDKEFRIPY
+760 LEEFVVNDKEFRIPY

>member
-153 VQNFIKLSFTDRKFF
+153 VQNFIKLSFIDRKFF

-295 DKLVN
+295 DKLMN
-300 LNLGHSGIV
+300 LNLSHSGIV

-333 EATKASNELEE
+333 EATKASSELEE
-344 IQGYVKELTEK
+344 IQGYIKELTEK
-355 IDTFEKS
+355 IDAFEKS
-362 FDSSQH
+362 FDMSQH

-381 DTINIIIYQMK
+381 DTINIVIYQMK

-400 GLQYFRDRYVEDMVQ
+400 GLQYFRDIYVDNMVQ
-415 PNTIDKTE
+415 PNTIDKIE

-430 SELLVQLDRTVSNTK
+430 SELLVQLDRTVSNSK

-452 KMCTPEDCDM
+452 KMRTPEGCEL

-473 EELVHHSKE
+473 DELVHHAKE
-482 DVIKLEFEI
+482 DTIKLEFDI
-491 DRRNEALTVF
+491 DCRNEALTVF

-557 YVNHKEKRAEY
+557 YVNHKEKRADY

-591 SKLTMQLSVFNQ
+591 SKLTMQLSVFNK

-622 KDLIDDFSK
+622 KDLIDDFSR

-642 NTELTHTKES
+642 NIELTHTKES
-652 RDTLKESLK
+652 RDTLKDSLK
-661 DKIEYDEKLAAY
+661 EKIEYDEKLAIY
-673 NKQVESIEFD
+673 NKQVEAIEFD

-760 LEEFVLNDKEFRIPY
+760 LEEFVVNDKEFRIPY

>member
-225 IKSRYDDKETL
+225 IKSRYDDKESL
-236 TKKFYEYKGSINLDS
+236 TKRFYEYKGSINLDS

-300 LNLGHSGIV
+300 LNLSHSGIV

-324 LLEAENKKL
+324 LLEAENRKL
-333 EATKASNELEE
+333 EATKASSELEE
-344 IQGYVKELTEK
+344 IQGYIKELTEK
-355 IDTFEKS
+355 IDAFEKS
-362 FDSSQH
+362 FDISQH

-415 PNTIDKTE
+415 PNTIDKIE

-445 QHRKIAD
+445 QYRKIAD
-452 KMCTPEDCDM
+452 KMCTPEGCDM

-482 DVIKLEFEI
+482 DTIKLEFEI

-526 IIASIMKRDIN
+526 IIASIMKHDIN

-622 KDLIDDFSK
+622 KDLIDDFSR

-760 LEEFVLNDKEFRIPY
+760 LEEFVVNDKEFRIPY

>member
-236 TKKFYEYKGSINLDS
+236 TKQFYEYKGSINLDS

-284 STSSATTAEYT
+284 STSSTTTAEYT

-300 LNLGHSGIV
+300 LNLSHSGIV

-333 EATKASNELEE
+333 EETKASNELEE
-344 IQGYVKELTEK
+344 IQGYIKELTDK
-355 IDTFEKS
+355 IHDFEKS
-362 FDSSQH
+362 FDMSQH

-415 PNTIDKTE
+415 PNTIDKIE

-452 KMCTPEDCDM
+452 KMCTPEGCDM

-482 DVIKLEFEI
+482 DTIKLEFEI

-526 IIASIMKRDIN
+526 IIASIMKRDIT

-591 SKLTMQLSVFNQ
+591 SKLTMQLSVFNR

-642 NTELTHTKES
+642 NMELTHTKES

-661 DKIEYDEKLAAY
+661 DKIEYDEKLAEY

-760 LEEFVLNDKEFRIPY
+760 LEEFVVNDKEFRIPY

-832 FAALEGMLSRIHS
+832 FAALEGMLSQIHS